1 MRLTRQGPRWWTAW
15 VPLLLVGGALAL
27 EPQISLSP
35 GEHQIVRLAMTL
47 LIFGII
53 VYWLRRNRGALIN
66 EAYERE
72 RKERLYKSM
81 QQRRESAMSDH
92 ECSDDAWRPWKRNG
106 HDTDSQR
113 RQ

>member
-1 MRLTRQGPRWWTAW
+1 MRRTRQGPRWWTAW

-35 GEHQIVRLAMTL
+35 GEHQIMRLAMTL

-81 QQRRESAMSDH
+81 QQRRASAMSDH
-92 ECSDDAWRPWKRNG
+92 ECSDDAWRPWRRNG

>member
-1 MRLTRQGPRWWTAW
+1 MRLTRQGPRWRTAW

-27 EPQISLSP
+27 EPKIPLSP
-35 GEHQIVRLAMTL
+35 GEHQSVLLAMTL
-47 LIFGII
+47 LMFGII

-81 QQRRESAMSDH
+81 QQRRASAMSDH
-92 ECSDDAWRPWKRNG
+92 ECSDDAWRPWRRNG

>member
-1 MRLTRQGPRWWTAW
+1 MRLTRQGSRWWTAW

-72 RKERLYKSM
+72 RKEPLYKSM
-81 QQRRESAMSDH
+81 QQRRASAMSDH
-92 ECSDDAWRPWKRNG
+92 ECSDDAWRPWRRNG

>member
-15 VPLLLVGGALAL
+15 VPLLLVGGSLAL
-27 EPQISLSP
+27 EPQIPLST

-66 EAYERE
+66 EAYEHE
-72 RKERLYKSM
+72 RKERVYKII
-81 QQRRESAMSDH
+81 QQRRESAMSD
-92 ECSDDAWRPWKRNG
+92 EEPWNSAWRPWQRNG
-106 HDTDSQR
+106 HDTDMPR

>member
-1 MRLTRQGPRWWTAW
+1 MRLTHQGPRWWTAW

-27 EPQISLSP
+27 EPQIM
-35 GEHQIVRLAMTL
+35 RLAMTL

-53 VYWLRRNRGALIN
+53 VYWLRRNCGALIN

-81 QQRRESAMSDH
+81 QQRRASAMSDH
-92 ECSDDAWRPWKRNG
+92 ECSDDAWRPWRRNG

>member
-15 VPLLLVGGALAL
+15 VPLLLVGGSLAL
-27 EPQISLSP
+27 EPQIPLSP

-66 EAYERE
+66 EAYEHE
-72 RKERLYKSM
+72 RKERVYKII
-81 QQRRESAMSDH
+81 QQRRESAMSD
-92 ECSDDAWRPWKRNG
+92 EEPWNNAWRPWQRNG
-106 HDTDSQR
+106 HDTDMPR

>member
-1 MRLTRQGPRWWTAW
+1 MRLTRQGSRWWTAW

-81 QQRRESAMSDH
+81 QQRRASAMSDH
-92 ECSDDAWRPWKRNG
+92 ECSDDAWRPWRRNG